1 MKSSP
6 TMQIPEL
13 DPIDSILSA
22 MDENRS
28 LELTLK
34 VRANENDKL
43 EIAAYSSFKFADRT
57 DLANLL
63 CDIALSMLRDGWDK
77 LHEMLID
84 CRSCAGHIQKYDVL
98 PAVCSDCGRGRDE
111 YTKKAAGT
119 NPNG

>member
-1 MKSSP
+1 
-6 TMQIPEL
+6 MQIPEL
-13 DPIDSILSA
+13 DPTDSILSA
-22 MDENRS
+22 MDKNQS

-34 VRANENDKL
+34 VRVKDSGKL
-43 EIAAYSSFKFADRT
+43 EIAVYSSFKFADRT

-98 PAVCSDCGRGRDE
+98 PAVCSDCGRGRDG
-111 YTKKAAGT
+111 YTKKATRT